1 MSISVGSFVFSQL
14 NISIEEPVTVDDLE
28 FPTFKLILCAFAVSV
43 INTKSSIVKMFFV
56 FMSFLL

>member
-28 FPTFKLILCAFAVSV
+28 FSTFKLILYAFAVSV